1 MIHPVFR
8 LAATQPML
16 LASHVGAYAGLAS
29 EELLLMGM
37 ALKRRWMWQLFAAVC
52 LGIAAV
58 LGGVS
63 VMLWASSLAM
73 PTDAWWWLVLTPLL
87 PLAVGAWA
95 WRRASQPLPCEPLTR
110 LREQLML
117 DSALLGRYTG

>member
-8 LAATQPML
+8 LAAAQPML
-16 LASHVGAYAGLAS
+16 LAEHVGAYAGLAS

-37 ALKRRWMWQLFAAVC
+37 ALKRRWMWQLFSAIC

-63 VMLWASSLAM
+63 VLLWASLTLPTGAM
-73 PTDAWWWLVLTPLL
+73 WWLVLTPLL
-87 PLAVGAWA
+87 PGVVGVWA
-95 WRRASQPLPCEPLTR
+95 WWMSSKPLPVLPFAQ
-110 LREQLML
+110 LREQLSQ
-117 DSALLGRYTG
+117 DTALLGRYTG